1 MSSLNATC
9 KKCRREG
16 VKLYLKGDRC
26 YGKAC
31 SLDRRNTVPGMHGAT
46 TQRKLSDYGQQL
58 REKQKLKRIYGMR
71 EKQFSIDVAEA
82 VRRPGVTGEN
92 LLILLEIRLDNIAYR
107 LGFCSSRRQ
116 ARQFVSHGHLSVNG
130 KRVDI
135 PSYKVKV
142 GDVISVCEAS
152 KGHIHLSECIK
163 KNQGKNTPGWLS
175 VDCEAMKGS
184 VLQLPTRAD
193 IDTEI
198 EEQLIVEY
206 YSR

>member
-1 MSSLNATC
+1 MSSLNAVC
-9 KKCRREG
+9 KQCRREG

-26 YGKAC
+26 YSKHC
-31 SLDRRNTVPGMHGAT
+31 SVERRNTVPGMHGAT

-71 EKQFSIDVAEA
+71 EKQFSLDVSEA

-92 LLILLEIRLDNIAYR
+92 LLVLLELRLDNIAYR

-116 ARQFVSHGHLSVNG
+116 ARQFVGHGHVMVNG

-135 PSYKVKV
+135 PSYKVKA
-142 GDVISVCEAS
+142 GDVVEVCENS
-152 KGHIHLSECIK
+152 KSHAHLAECVG
-163 KNQGKNTPGWLS
+163 KNKGKNTPGWLS
-175 VDCEAMKGS
+175 VDCEALKGT
-184 VLQLPTRAD
+184 VLQLPKRED
-193 IDTEI
+193 IDTDVQ
-198 EEQLIVEY
+198 EQLIVEY